1 MASFLCMSCEESST
15 PASIE
20 WNNVHSLET
29 KLARFGLEN
38 PPDRNTQRVR
48 RREME
53 KMQEVLE
60 LKCGISRDILQAF
73 KDNDPR
79 PYPSAMAMPQESK
92 SQHVLCGRQFMYDVK
107 QCSCCV
113 SNLSR

>member
-20 WNNVHSLET
+20 WNNVQSIET

-38 PPDRNTQRVR
+38 PTDRNTQRTR
-48 RREME
+48 IREIG
-53 KMQEVLE
+53 KIQEVLKS
-60 LKCGISRDILQAF
+60 KCGISRNILQAF

-79 PYPSAMAMPQESK
+79 PYPSAMAMSQESK
-92 SQHVLCGRQFMYDVK
+92 SKHVICGR
-107 QCSCCV
+107 
-113 SNLSR
+113 